1 LTNDWQALHSIQT
14 PQLQN
19 NLQYIQTMLPELLQ
33 LLQRPLPA
41 EALLVRMENGKV
53 LCRSAGTPP
62 LWVFGEKG
70 TPEEIEAIRAEMQQ
84 IPPQTSLLILM
95 GTALGYALAQALP
108 LLFHHPQL
116 HILALESSLT
126 RLRAPLAFIDLRKA
140 LVTGRLHVGI
150 SDGSLVQT
158 VHYLE
163 LYNLW
168 QQQDV
173 HIYYPPGILK
183 RFAVDEVVRNQQEKQ
198 QQIERKKQKI
208 LLQQSTRHAQTG
220 GRKVERVL
228 LLDCWQNTP
237 GQAHIQAIQKALEAR
252 HIKTWYHPL
261 QRYRFD
267 AHPWSYRRLIEPQL
281 LGILD
286 PFQPDMLLSYG
297 YHGHHFLPPSFFEKL
312 NLLLLQVVSN
322 IAFFDTEYST
332 YENTAVCDRLMIP
345 HFQRRGSKNTFF
357 VPLMADYTAPEP
369 VVTSR
374 QLPLVFVGNSLGLS
388 SQAEQEYYSRYQNRP
403 RLLQYLRQAQQDFAS
418 YNPEMNLYSYLD
430 AHPIPEIENVRE
442 EYEVF
447 RFLLCQGSAARR
459 IQLLESIAHLGLVL
473 YGGDWSYTLPQNSPL
488 RACLKGYLSMHQ
500 EHKIFSAGHV
510 FVNIHSIGHVT
521 GPNMRFFNVSGMGA
535 FQISDGAFGHFLQP
549 DKECVYYNSVE
560 EFREKVE
567 YYLHHPQAAD
577 PIRQQA
583 LKRVHR
589 DWTYDNWLD
598 WVFRELKI
606 E

>member
-1 LTNDWQALHSIQT
+1 MYHGKKWKNIILQGRTLTNDWQALHSIQT

-220 GRKVERVL
+220 DERSSGYCCWTAGRTRPDRRISRRFRKPWRHGISK
-228 LLDCWQNTP
+228 P
-237 GQAHIQAIQKALEAR
+237 GITLCSATAL
-252 HIKTWYHPL
+252 
-261 QRYRFD
+261 
-267 AHPWSYRRLIEPQL
+267 
-281 LGILD
+281 
-286 PFQPDMLLSYG
+286 M
-297 YHGHHFLPPSFFEKL
+297 
-312 NLLLLQVVSN
+312 
-322 IAFFDTEYST
+322 
-332 YENTAVCDRLMIP
+332 
-345 HFQRRGSKNTFF
+345 
-357 VPLMADYTAPEP
+357 
-369 VVTSR
+369 
-374 QLPLVFVGNSLGLS
+374 
-388 SQAEQEYYSRYQNRP
+388 
-403 RLLQYLRQAQQDFAS
+403 
-418 YNPEMNLYSYLD
+418 
-430 AHPIPEIENVRE
+430 PIP
-442 EYEVF
+442 
-447 RFLLCQGSAARR
+447 GPTAA
-459 IQLLESIAHLGLVL
+459 
-473 YGGDWSYTLPQNSPL
+473 
-488 RACLKGYLSMHQ
+488 
-500 EHKIFSAGHV
+500 
-510 FVNIHSIGHVT
+510 
-521 GPNMRFFNVSGMGA
+521 
-535 FQISDGAFGHFLQP
+535 
-549 DKECVYYNSVE
+549 
-560 EFREKVE
+560 
-567 YYLHHPQAAD
+567 
-577 PIRQQA
+577 
-583 LKRVHR
+583 
-589 DWTYDNWLD
+589 
-598 WVFRELKI
+598 
-606 E
+606 